1 VATGQKF
8 TNLGQALVTKQL
20 DKNNAVAG
28 GSLAYHGAWG
38 SNGTTPAVTDTVSD
52 FTQHP
57 EARVSI
63 AAGSMSRQTTQSTN
77 DTIRWQ
83 YTITATGN
91 RTVQETGIF
100 DIITSG
106 SGELYIRI
114 VHGSLALES
123 GDQVAYTVNLQFTD
137 VSGS

>member
-1 VATGQKF
+1 MAIGQKW
-8 TNLGQALVTKQL
+8 TDLGQAFAIDQL
-20 DKNNAVAG
+20 DKNFALAG
-28 GSLAYHGAWG
+28 SGFTYFGAWG
-38 SNGTTPAVTDTVSD
+38 SGSTTPAVTDTVAQ

-63 AAGSMSRQTTQSTN
+63 PAGSITQPAS
-77 DTIRWQ
+77 DTIRFV
-83 YTITATGN
+83 YLIVASGT

-106 SGELYIRI
+106 SGNLYIRI

-123 GDQVAYTVNLQFTD
+123 GDQVTYTINLRLKD
-137 VSGS
+137 DSEA